1 METLSSLKKQ
11 LAAAPSFELLTEL
24 KSDSRVGVQK
34 LLHSYYVKQQ
44 KAAVSEEKFRQRFI
58 LEQQYWQEFPYIA
71 GIDEVGRG
79 PLAGPVVSAAVI
91 LPRDFRVL
99 EVNDSK
105 QLTADKRQ
113 ELFLQIVEGALAIGV
128 GVQSEQV
135 IDEINIYEATR
146 LAMAEAVGNLDIQPN
161 FLFVDAMQVPV
172 DIPQLKL
179 IKGDAKSNSI
189 ACASIVAKVLR
200 DRLMNSFA
208 QAYPGYDFA
217 NNDGYGTKK
226 HLEGLKKLGVTPI
239 HRQTFEPI
247 KSMVENTL
255 V

>member
-91 LPRDFRVL
+91 LPKDFRSL

-105 QLTADKRQ
+105 QLTDAKRQ

-172 DIPQLKL
+172 DVPQLKL

-226 HLEGLKKLGVTPI
+226 HLEGLEKLGVTPI

>member
-11 LAAAPSFELLTEL
+11 LASAPSFELLTEL

-91 LPRDFRVL
+91 LPKDFRIL

-105 QLTADKRQ
+105 QLTDAKRQ

-172 DIPQLKL
+172 DVPQLKL

-200 DRLMNSFA
+200 DRLMNSVA

-226 HLEGLKKLGVTPI
+226 HLEGLEKLGVTPI

>member
-91 LPRDFRVL
+91 LPKDFRIL

-105 QLTADKRQ
+105 QLTDAKRQ

-172 DIPQLKL
+172 DVPQLKL

-226 HLEGLKKLGVTPI
+226 HLEGLEKLGVTPI

>member
-11 LAAAPSFELLTEL
+11 LNESPSFELLSEL

-172 DIPQLKL
+172 DVPQLKL

>member
-11 LAAAPSFELLTEL
+11 LNESPSFELLSEL